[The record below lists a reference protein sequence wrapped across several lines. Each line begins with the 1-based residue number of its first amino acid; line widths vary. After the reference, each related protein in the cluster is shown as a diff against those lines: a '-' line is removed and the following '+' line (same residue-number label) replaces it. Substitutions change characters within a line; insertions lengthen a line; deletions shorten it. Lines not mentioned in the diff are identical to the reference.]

1 MLYLFC
7 FLAGMLQGLSN
18 VCTNSILN
26 GSLVIVTN
34 YAQLH
39 DYLLPEMEQIGFA
52 IGSQSKCLVSQTVF
66 QIF

>member
-7 FLAGMLQGLSN
+7 FIAGMLQGLSN

-39 DYLLPEMEQIGFA
+39 DYLLPEMELNWICYWKSEQVLGKPNCF
-52 IGSQSKCLVSQTVF
+52 SDF
-66 QIF
+66 